1 VTTSSARSPRRD
13 ALDNRAALIDAARAV
28 FARDPSASLD
38 AIAVEAGLSRR
49 AVYGH
54 FASRDDLQRELVTM
68 GAARITAALE
78 GIDHEDPVVRLTL
91 IAAGIWREVA
101 SMRVMALFALRG
113 NLQAH
118 TVNALAPLRLK
129 VFEAVREGMAAGS
142 IRGDIPAERLARL
155 VEDAALAI
163 LAESTRSNL
172 SFREGQ
178 TLVQLNVLGTLGYGW
193 REAGA
198 LISDTQELNGN
209 N

>member
-1 VTTSSARSPRRD
+1 MPTPTARSPRRD
-13 ALDNRAALIDAARAV
+13 ALDNRVALIEAARVV
-28 FARDPSASLD
+28 FARDPGASLD

-68 GAARITAALE
+68 GAARIAAALE
-78 GIDHEDPVVRLTL
+78 GIDHEDPVVRLAL

-101 SMRVMALFALRG
+101 SMRVMALFAIRG

-129 VFEAVREGMAAGS
+129 VFEAVREGIAAGS
-142 IRGDIPAERLARL
+142 VRADIPAERLARL

-163 LAESTRSNL
+163 LAESNRSNL
-172 SFREGQ
+172 SAREGH
-178 TLVQLNVLGTLGYGW
+178 TLVQLSVLGALGFGW
-193 REAGA
+193 REAEA
-198 LISDTQELNGN
+198 LISNTPELNGTD
-209 N
+209 

>member
-1 VTTSSARSPRRD
+1 MPTPTARSPRRD
-13 ALDNRAALIDAARAV
+13 ALDNRVALIEAARVV
-28 FARDPSASLD
+28 FARDPGASLD

-78 GIDHEDPVVRLTL
+78 GIDHEDPVVRLAL

-129 VFEAVREGMAAGS
+129 VFEAVREGIAAGS

-163 LAESTRSNL
+163 LAESNRSNL
-172 SFREGQ
+172 SAREGHM
-178 TLVQLNVLGTLGYGW
+178 LVQLSVLGALGFGW
-193 REAGA
+193 REAQA
-198 LISDTQELNGN
+198 LISNTPELDGN

>member
-1 VTTSSARSPRRD
+1 MTTPTARSPRRD
-13 ALDNRAALIDAARAV
+13 ALDNRVALIEAARVV
-28 FARDPSASLD
+28 FARDPGASLD

-68 GAARITAALE
+68 GAARIAAALE
-78 GIDHEDPVVRLTL
+78 GIDHEDPVVRLAL

-129 VFEAVREGMAAGS
+129 VFEAVREGIAAGT
-142 IRGDIPAERLARL
+142 IRDDIAAERLARL

-163 LAESTRSNL
+163 LAESNRSNL
-172 SFREGQ
+172 SSREGH
-178 TLVQLNVLGTLGYGW
+178 TLVQLNVLGVLGFGW
-193 REAGA
+193 REAQA
-198 LISDTQELNGN
+198 LISDTPELNGN